1 MIKKLATGILL
12 VPILACAILVIKLKH
27 CDKGVVAEPLIGYKC
42 GHVVI
47 HPDSEFTFVVFLQKH
62 LTEFVLF
69 KTLKRKATDIAGEQL
84 DWYSTKCILHT
95 LSILQHISAPHTF
108 HH

>member
-1 MIKKLATGILL
+1 MMKELATGVLL
-12 VPILACAILVIKLKH
+12 VLILACAILVSKLKH
-27 CDKGVVAEPLIGYKC
+27 CNKGVVAEPLISYKC

-69 KTLKRKATDIAGEQL
+69 KALKRKATAVAGEEL
-84 DWYSTKCILHT
+84 VWYEVTRYQFSYMFRHPTRAIIKE
-95 LSILQHISAPHTF
+95 SS
-108 HH
+108 